1 MMTSEQRER
10 LINRLKGRNL
20 PLDLFVEIEDHMS
33 EQIDYKMHFG
43 NKNFDS
49 ALDQTFAEWSSELEM
64 KSVFWAGEKR
74 TKIHRQTINQTQK
87 NLFLRSLK
95 YFVIPFAVSIVLLL
109 VNKTWAEYFILML
122 NCSALLAG
130 IAITF
135 FDFKTIKSTYNFYNQ
150 KRISYLQKG
159 VGMMTVSIFVILA
172 FVLRIYEN
180 WFERLYVGF
189 SEMLSFNISFE
200 GFSAFLMLFGYF
212 LLAINGFLYYLE
224 YRKTI
229 KVLQQKTNLKL

>member
-1 MMTSEQRER
+1 MTWEQRQR

-49 ALDQTFAEWSSELEM
+49 AFDQTFAEWSSELEM

-95 YFVIPFAVSIVLLL
+95 YFV
-109 VNKTWAEYFILML
+109 
-122 NCSALLAG
+122 
-130 IAITF
+130 
-135 FDFKTIKSTYNFYNQ
+135 
-150 KRISYLQKG
+150 RI
-159 VGMMTVSIFVILA
+159 
-172 FVLRIYEN
+172 N
-180 WFERLYVGF
+180 F
-189 SEMLSFNISFE
+189 SEFGLVIGIFFKNQFVDGNQFHLSFFNRNKSVTHYSCAGVDSKDDF
-200 GFSAFLMLFGYF
+200 FGCH
-212 LLAINGFLYYLE
+212 
-224 YRKTI
+224 
-229 KVLQQKTNLKL
+229 